1 MVIIKCTV
9 MMRQAEQKQL
19 HAAIAE
25 MAKTGVILLPAYCEL
40 LNEVPPDTE
49 VVVIKEKER

>member
-1 MVIIKCTV
+1 MVIIKCML
-9 MMRQAEQKQL
+9 MMKQEKQKEL
-19 HAAIAE
+19 HDAIAE

-49 VVVIKEKER
+49 IVVIKEKER

>member
-1 MVIIKCTV
+1 VVIIKCML
-9 MMRQAEQKQL
+9 MMKQEKQKEL
-19 HAAIAE
+19 HDAIAE

-49 VVVIKEKER
+49 IVVIKEKER

>member
-1 MVIIKCTV
+1 MVIIKCNIHIK
-9 MMRQAEQKQL
+9 RDEFLAL
-19 HAAIAE
+19 HTGLTE

-49 VVVIKEKER
+49 VAVVKEKGV